1 MAITIILDAGHGGYD
16 NGASYQGRKEKDD
29 TLRVTLAVGDELERE
44 GYNVLYTRTEDRYD
58 SPIEKAQIANR
69 SGADYF
75 ISFHRNSSVT
85 PNTYQGTQA
94 LVYEADSEAAR
105 LGKSIN
111 DELVEF
117 GFKDLDVVERPG
129 LVVLRRTEM
138 PAVLMEL
145 GFINSTG
152 DNQLFDQQFDEMV
165 DAIVEGIRR
174 ALPLAGQPRRYG
186 VQVGLYQ
193 YESNADY
200 MEEQLEDQGYSVEIL
215 WQDPYYAVVV
225 GEVATLEEVAAL
237 QARLRQ
243 DGYDT
248 LVVNL

>member
-1 MAITIILDAGHGGYD
+1 
-16 NGASYQGRKEKDD
+16 
-29 TLRVTLAVGDELERE
+29 
-44 GYNVLYTRTEDRYD
+44 
-58 SPIEKAQIANR
+58 
-69 SGADYF
+69 
-75 ISFHRNSSVT
+75 
-85 PNTYQGTQA
+85 
-94 LVYEADSEAAR
+94 
-105 LGKSIN
+105 
-111 DELVEF
+111 
-117 GFKDLDVVERPG
+117 
-129 LVVLRRTEM
+129 M

-145 GFINSTG
+145 GFINNAE

-174 ALPLAGQPRRYG
+174 ALPLEGHPRRYG

-225 GEVATLEEVAAL
+225 GEVATLEEAAAL

>member
-1 MAITIILDAGHGGYD
+1 MAITIILDAGHGGFD

-29 TLRVTLAVGDELERE
+29 ALRVALAVGQELERE

-75 ISFHRNSSVT
+75 ISFHRNSGVT

-105 LGKSIN
+105 LGRSIN
-111 DELVEF
+111 DELVEL

-145 GFINSTG
+145 GFINNAM

-165 DAIVEGIRR
+165 GAIVEGITE
-174 ALPLAGQPRRYG
+174 ALPLAGQAKRYG

-200 MEEQLEDQGYSVEIL
+200 MEEQLEDQGYSVQVR

-225 GEVATLEEVAAL
+225 GEVATLEEAAAL
-237 QARLRQ
+237 QASLRQ
-243 DGYDT
+243 EGYDT

>member
-1 MAITIILDAGHGGYD
+1 M
-16 NGASYQGRKEKDD
+16 
-29 TLRVTLAVGDELERE
+29 
-44 GYNVLYTRTEDRYD
+44 LYTRTEDRYD

-117 GFKDLDVVERPG
+117 GFKDLGVGERPG

-138 PAVLMEL
+138 PAMEL
-145 GFINSTG
+145 GFINNAE

-174 ALPLAGQPRRYG
+174 ALPLEGHPRRYG

-225 GEVATLEEVAAL
+225 GEVATLEEAAAL